1 MGSTVEFIS
10 EEGILRFDVAVLE
23 IFGFCHSFSK
33 RMYIQHLTK
42 TGKNC

>member
-10 EEGILRFDVAVLE
+10 EEGILRYVAVLE
-23 IFGFCHSFSK
+23 IFGFGHSFSK
-33 RMYIQHLTK
+33 RMHIQHLTK

>member
-10 EEGILRFDVAVLE
+10 EEGILRYVAVLE
-23 IFGFCHSFSK
+23 ILDLSFFSK
-33 RMYIQHLTK
+33 RMHIQHLTK